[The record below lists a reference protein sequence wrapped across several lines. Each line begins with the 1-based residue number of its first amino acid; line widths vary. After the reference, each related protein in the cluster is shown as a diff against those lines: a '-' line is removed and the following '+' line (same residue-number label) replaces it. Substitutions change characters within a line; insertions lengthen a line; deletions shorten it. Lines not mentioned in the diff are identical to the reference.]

1 MISILNVR
9 FTNSKDWPVFFG
21 DGLFFKASSHPMS
34 SSLNG
39 ASTLRCLRTW
49 KGILDPREKGAAS
62 ARSWGHGADSERNGV
77 LSLCSSRF
85 EIRKMKT
92 NNDIYVYCIYIYIG
106 KTYLWLLD
114 VLVRSE
120 KTLLPWSSSHGYS
133 IPLLG
138 CLSAGHYWR
147 SSRMLCH
154 RIQEVL
160 PSDHPGV
167 IPYATC
173 SKRSLWHSQPT
184 FMR

>member
-92 NNDIYVYCIYIYIG
+92 NNDIYVYCIYIYIMIYIYIIIYMF
-106 KTYLWLLD
+106 KIINDDND
-114 VLVRSE
+114 VYIYIIIYIRIYRLRKNVCVRS
-120 KTLLPWSSSHGYS
+120 S
-133 IPLLG
+133 IHLITI
-138 CLSAGHYWR
+138 WIDVR
-147 SSRMLCH
+147 
-154 RIQEVL
+154 
-160 PSDHPGV
+160 
-167 IPYATC
+167 
-173 SKRSLWHSQPT
+173 
-184 FMR
+184 